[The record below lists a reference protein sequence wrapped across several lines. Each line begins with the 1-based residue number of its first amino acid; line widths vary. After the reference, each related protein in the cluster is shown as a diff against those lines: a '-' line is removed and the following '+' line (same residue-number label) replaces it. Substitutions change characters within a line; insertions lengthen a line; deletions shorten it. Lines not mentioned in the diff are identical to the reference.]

1 MSFLKLC
8 ELPGLCS
15 VYWVCKPE
23 VAQTA
28 GLEETTFPPPRF
40 IVRVMCSVLGLF
52 VRQSDPQFR
61 DVNVRVYI
69 ANHVTQF
76 DHNVINLLTSC
87 NTVSNL
93 ELSMAGL
100 EAPLSNRSA
109 QKPLSEFRC
118 CHGCLQFLFINPGL
132 HKP

>member
-1 MSFLKLC
+1 
-8 ELPGLCS
+8 
-15 VYWVCKPE
+15 
-23 VAQTA
+23 
-28 GLEETTFPPPRF
+28 
-40 IVRVMCSVLGLF
+40 MCSVLGLF
-52 VRQSDPQFR
+52 VRQSDPRLR

-100 EAPLSNRSA
+100 EAPLSKRSA
-109 QKPLSEFRC
+109 QRALSEFRC
-118 CHGCLQFLFINPGL
+118 WHGRLQFLFINPGL